1 MEIGA
6 FPWGSQR
13 GKGVERKIFSY
24 GSFTLISFNNSV
36 VYPEAE
42 CLASWWARVQFW
54 AREKGAGNG
63 MRSRKTLLFPS
74 VWSEAKETNLS
85 WTDSHVVNLQRKR
98 KGKRRDMSKC
108 FSSCWKKKAK
118 VAVRIHSPCLTD
130 GKTKV
135 EMKAPFLWTKMA
147 RYKLLITTWGLSK
160 PSVSKEEQE
169 TKAKPQLLEQ
179 NHWPPCP
186 PSPSSAE
193 GSVTTAGLGLSHS
206 LNSALYCILFILV
219 FFSGL
224 RTWDRKVVSLRALPQ
239 PRVASGSLLHF
250 LSWVWG
256 KKRGQPVIWEPPQLE
271 INSGLLLEV
280 KSWPELSQVTFQI
293 TELVLVFWRSVAGL
307 EIYVCV
313 MGI

>member
-1 MEIGA
+1 M
-6 FPWGSQR
+6 
-13 GKGVERKIFSY
+13 
-24 GSFTLISFNNSV
+24 
-36 VYPEAE
+36 YPEAE

-63 MRSRKTLLFPS
+63 TRSRKTLLFPS

-85 WTDSHVVNLQRKR
+85 WTDCHVVNLQRKR

-135 EMKAPFLWTKMA
+135 EIKAPFLWTKMA
-147 RYKLLITTWGLSK
+147 SYKLLTTTWGLSK

-169 TKAKPQLLEQ
+169 TKAKAQLLEQ
-179 NHWPPCP
+179 NYWPPCP

-193 GSVTTAGLGLSHS
+193 GSVTAAGLWLSHS
-206 LNSALYCILFILV
+206 LNSALYYILFILV

-239 PRVASGSLLHF
+239 PRLVFDHSFISF
-250 LSWVWG
+250 PEFEG
-256 KKRGQPVIWEPPQLE
+256 KKGGQPVIWELPQPRL
-271 INSGLLLEV
+271 I
-280 KSWPELSQVTFQI
+280 QDCY
-293 TELVLVFWRSVAGL
+293 WR
-307 EIYVCV
+307 
-313 MGI
+313 